1 MSGGGFTFNG
11 LVAAAGTDL
20 GGQLF
25 RTRWLRRRIRDV
37 EHRYRGG
44 HNLLRHIHRCW
55 WRQAGHV
62 DFHGG
67 MVSGGW
73 VNTANGANGF
83 IRGQRSG
90 NSLNLSSDP
99 DIAIE
104 GTVSG
109 SSLSGTWGDSS
120 DGGVWQA
127 STAGCQEEAAPPPV
141 SSQWIGSE
149 VATTYGGAAV
159 YPKAQSFR
167 APTNTIRRVD
177 VHLQNGARGSWTLR
191 IVTGRPRESSTTPG
205 RMDAA
210 DLQSKTLGLARVSG
224 TPAGWVSVT
233 FSPAVNVVSGQRYY
247 VYMDSAADGVF
258 APGNGNW
265 SGSNAGPHPGPNAR
279 GTGWI
284 YVWSTRVWSD
294 NSNVRPEAAERHRDY
309 AFRVYLD

>member
-20 GGQLF
+20 VGNYSGPGGCA
-25 RTRWLRRRIRDV
+25 
-37 EHRYRGG
+37 GG
-44 HNLLRHIHRCW
+44 FAMLNTVTGAVTTFCGTFTG
-55 WRQAGHV
+55 AGGGRLV
-62 DFHGG
+62 MSISTGG

-127 STAGCQEEAAPPPV
+127 STAGCQEDAAPPPV